1 MIKCVY
7 PGSFDPVTTGHLDII
22 ERACT
27 LFGSVTVAVL
37 INTGKTPA
45 FSVEQRMEFIRRST
59 SHLKGVN
66 VDNFSGLL
74 VDYMKKQD
82 ANLIIRGLRAI
93 SDFEYEFQIAAL
105 NAKLSKNIETVFLM
119 TDLKNSFL
127 SSSLVRELA
136 SHGGDITGLVPE
148 PIKDDVKNYLAGR
161 EYENIRTAGRTQR
174 RIGKQPQSRFLQQKD
189 RRPRYTA

>member
-27 LFGSVTVAVL
+27 LFDSVTVAVL

-59 SHLKGVN
+59 SHLRGVS

-74 VDYMKKQD
+74 VDYMKKQE

-105 NAKLSKNIETVFLM
+105 NAKLSKNIETIFLM

-148 PIKDDVKNYLAGR
+148 PIKDDVKKYLAGR
-161 EYENIRTAGRTQR
+161 
-174 RIGKQPQSRFLQQKD
+174 
-189 RRPRYTA
+189 